1 MLPPGIFAWTSGL
14 GESVSPV
21 AVEALARAHPSWAAD
36 MLAFGP
42 WDDRVQVPG
51 FGRFVAAG
59 TPSEATIVVA
69 GECSTTM
76 EAARNLAEGGVL
88 GPWSAVIAPR
98 QTRGRG
104 QLRRPWV
111 SSPGNLHMSLVMPAP
126 PESGPWREALADLL
140 PLVAGYLFAEA
151 LSALGGDIWIKWPN
165 DLIQFNRKVGGI
177 LIEERK
183 DLVVLGLGLNLVD
196 SPPDELMRE
205 DSSVSAGVLGIP
217 CHKGGPLALCEQLVN
232 RGRKLYSILFN
243 ELEPSQFPPVVAKRL
258 AWRGRRIQVREGADD
273 IYQAEIMGISPNGGL
288 VLRREGRE
296 TVLYSGSIFPL

>member
-243 ELEPSQFPPVVAKRL
+243 ELEPSRFPSVVAKRL
-258 AWRGRRIQVREGADD
+258 VWRGGRIQVREGDDD